1 MFRWVSTL
9 SMFELTISSWESVR
23 PCGHIHPG
31 GLKTTRQYLHPF
43 NKPRKKAEIKKAPV
57 FTRENQS
64 KNPWGLN
71 CSEGCLPET
80 NCKKPPANEVEGNDR
95 LPNHQCSEQFCWFQ
109 GGYPKPRKSQN
120 QTRTKYGIRFQS
132 PHWSSRF
139 FSRKK
144 NSTMLAANASPL
156 PPLTQPSSPWQFW
169 KMLLTSG
176 TEKRHF
182 NHFVSKWIDLQSR
195 LSRDGFVVQIGCVL
209 WSEFFFHQNPGS
221 PSTQLPLVV
230 IVGES
235 YPIVGEWVGIVG
247 DPPTG
252 PFYLLPID
260 WMYRYKYSTWTWTWT
275 LTLTCMYIH
284 I

>member
-23 PCGHIHPG
+23 PCGHIHPA

-43 NKPRKKAEIKKAPV
+43 NKPRKKAEIKKTLV

-71 CSEGCLPET
+71 FSEVASLKRT
-80 NCKKPPANEVEGNDR
+80 AKNPPANEVEGKDR
-95 LPNHQCSEQFCWFQ
+95 LLKSSIFRAICWFQ
-109 GGYPKPRKSQN
+109 GGYENQENPKIKPKK
-120 QTRTKYGIRFQS
+120 KYGMRFQS
-132 PHWSSRF
+132 PHWSRLFFFKTKNLNDVGRQRIAVATLDAAIIALRF
-139 FSRKK
+139 WLQAPK
-144 NSTMLAANASPL
+144 NDISTTLFPNGSTVKAVKGWFL
-156 PPLTQPSSPWQFW
+156 SSKLDAFC
-169 KMLLTSG
+169 
-176 TEKRHF
+176 EA
-182 NHFVSKWIDLQSR
+182 I
-195 LSRDGFVVQIGCVL
+195 
-209 WSEFFFHQNPGS
+209 FFHQNTGS

-252 PFYLLPID
+252 PFHLCPLTECID
-260 WMYRYKYSTWTWTWT
+260 TSTVHGHGHWQTY
-275 LTLTCMYIH
+275 MYIH